1 MIFGAAVKL
10 TPLLVAPPTVTLAG
24 PVTAPLGTVAVID
37 VLPHDVTVPLAPTK
51 FTVLPPWLVPNPE
64 PAMMTDDPVLPEVGV
79 IEEMLRPDVT
89 VKLNPLLATPAT
101 VTTMF
106 PVVAP
111 VGTDA
116 TIIESLQLA
125 AVAVVPL
132 NLTVLEPCVAPKP
145 APTTVTDAPI
155 PPLVGETLV
164 IPGPAV
170 IEKV

>member
-1 MIFGAAVKL
+1 VKL

-24 PVTAPLGTVAVID
+24 PETAPAGTLTEID
-37 VLPHDVTVPLAPTK
+37 VPLHDVTVPLAPLK

-79 IEEMLRPDVT
+79 IDEMLMPEVT
-89 VKLNPLLATPAT
+89 VKLTPLLATPAT

-116 TIIESLQLA
+116 TICESLQLTA
-125 AVAVVPL
+125 EAVVPL
-132 NLTVLEPCVAPKP
+132 NLTVFDPCVAPKP
-145 APTTVTDAPI
+145 APTTVTEAPI
-155 PPLVGETLV
+155 PPFVGATLV

-170 IEKV
+170 TEKV

>member
-1 MIFGAAVKL
+1 MIFGVAVKL
-10 TPLLVAPPTVTLAG
+10 IPLLVAPPTVTLAG
-24 PVTAPLGTVAVID
+24 PVTAPLGTVAVIE
-37 VLPHDVTVPLAPTK
+37 VLPHDVTVPFAPAK
-51 FTVLPPWLVPNPE
+51 LTVLPPWLVPNPE

-79 IEEMLRPDVT
+79 MDEMLSPEVT
-89 VKLNPLLATPAT
+89 VKLTPLLATPAT

-111 VGTDA
+111 VGTA
-116 TIIESLQLA
+116 AMICESLQLA

-132 NLTVLEPCVAPKP
+132 NLIVLVPCVAPKP
-145 APTTVTDAPI
+145 APTTVTEAPI
-155 PPLVGETLV
+155 PPFVGEMLV